1 MSAARPQAFA
11 VRGLT
16 KRYDLTE
23 AIREVSFTVAPG
35 TVAALVGPEDAG
47 KTTVVGVLLGLLEPT
62 AGAVE
67 AGGFDVRNRP
77 DYAPVV
83 GGVLDPR
90 GLHPG
95 RTIRDHLRIYAAA
108 AGLPDRRVRELLEQ
122 TGLTDFAG
130 TKPDGLS
137 PGRQLRAAIATAL
150 LPNPQ
155 LLVLDDPTLELDS
168 VEHAW
173 LTDFLRGYAGRGGSA
188 LVTGRSLAAV
198 LPFTDSIVV
207 LSEGSVVYQ
216 GSPARLRRNNPDRLV
231 VATSSAIALATALA
245 VAGYTDAV
253 IRQDGRLAVAEAN
266 QDQILAIA
274 GAAGVRIDSIVADP
288 IHPDRVLASLTAA
301 SRHRPVVT
309 GTAAPPHP
317 ARPPQPSPMPYGI
330 PR

>member
-23 AIREVSFTVAPG
+23 AIGEVSFTVPPG

-67 AGGFDVRNRP
+67 AGGFDVSNRP

-108 AGLPDRRVRELLEQ
+108 AGLPDRRVREVLEQ

-173 LTDFLRGYAGRGGSA
+173 LTDFLRGYSGRGGSA

-274 GAAGVRIDSIVADP
+274 GAAGVRIDSIVTDP
-288 IHPDRVLASLTAA
+288 IHPDRVLASLTTA

-309 GTAAPPHP
+309 GTAAPPQP